1 VSSKEEPVDS
11 MSAHEMPVVSV
22 VGKSDSGKTTLMEGL
37 IRELTAR
44 GRRVATVKNHI
55 HEVDVDIPGK
65 DSWRHAH
72 AGAVTAMISAPTQFV
87 VVRRID
93 RERTI
98 EELVEAA
105 GDADILLTEGFK
117 RSGSVRIEI
126 SRRARSDELTSDP
139 ATLFALVTDNG
150 DLVAEGVP
158 RFALDDIAGLAD
170 MIESTFL

>member
-1 VSSKEEPVDS
+1 
-11 MSAHEMPVVSV
+11 
-22 VGKSDSGKTTLMEGL
+22 
-37 IRELTAR
+37 
-44 GRRVATVKNHI
+44 
-55 HEVDVDIPGK
+55 
-65 DSWRHAH
+65 
-72 AGAVTAMISAPTQFV
+72 MISSPTQFV
-87 VVRRID
+87 VIRRID

-98 EELVEAA
+98 DELVEAA

-139 ATLFALVTDNG
+139 ASLFALVTDNG

-158 RFALDDIAGLAD
+158 LFALDDIAGLAD